1 MAVGILQFIPGGVP
15 TPPLLFL
22 LFQSAGQTSR
32 VKGLLAAAVVL
43 VFVWSL
49 IRLLRGR
56 KRR

>member
-1 MAVGILQFIPGGVP
+1 MAVGILQSSAGGVP
-15 TPPLLFL
+15 IPPL
-22 LFQSAGQTSR
+22 LFQSAGQASK

-56 KRR
+56 RRR